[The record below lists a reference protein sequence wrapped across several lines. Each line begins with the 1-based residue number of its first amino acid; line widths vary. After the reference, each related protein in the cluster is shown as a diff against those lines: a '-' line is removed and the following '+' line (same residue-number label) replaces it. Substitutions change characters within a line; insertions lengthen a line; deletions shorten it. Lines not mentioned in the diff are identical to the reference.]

1 MKRTLIVL
9 IVLTVLMVPMFA
21 GGASEKGNES
31 KPITLK
37 YDLTVSLQHPW
48 GDVANQFKNTLET
61 KSGGLF
67 KVELY
72 PSSTSGSEADS
83 LAGMLVGT
91 TSMTMSGG
99 SFAGYAKSATL
110 LEAPWA
116 FDSEADVQRMVESEI
131 GQSIIKDF
139 EKAGF
144 HVMWYQLRAARQLT
158 SNVPILTPA
167 DLKGRKMRMS
177 GNPLHT
183 NMWNRAGAVCSSLAL
198 SETFNA
204 LSQGVVEMQEN
215 PYDFIY
221 DNSFYEVQKY
231 ANETSHV
238 YSVIFNIIS
247 SKLYNSLDAN
257 QKAILDAT
265 TLEMQDY
272 ANKSY
277 YAHKDDYKQK
287 LIDKG
292 MKINSNVDREAFKK
306 AMLPVIKEYLI
317 AQGDGLWEMY
327 QKIEQMSADN

>member
-1 MKRTLIVL
+1 MRRILVVLCILAALITPV
-9 IVLTVLMVPMFA
+9 FA
-21 GGASEKGNES
+21 GGANEKAGEG

-37 YDLTVSLQHPW
+37 YDLTISLDHPW
-48 GDVANQFKNTLET
+48 GDVASHFKSVLEE
-61 KSGGLF
+61 KSDGKF
-67 KVELY
+67 KVEIY

-91 TSMTMSGG
+91 TDMTMSGG
-99 SFAGYAKSATL
+99 SFAGYAKSAIL

-116 FDSEADVQRMVESEI
+116 FNSEADVQRMVESEI
-131 GQSIIKDF
+131 GKSIIQDF

-144 HVMWYQLRAARQLT
+144 HMLWYQLRAGRQLT
-158 SNVPILTPA
+158 SNVPITTPA
-167 DLKGRKMRMS
+167 DLRGRKMRMS

-183 NMWNRAGAVCSSLAL
+183 NMWNRAGAVCSSIAL

-215 PYDFIY
+215 PFDFIY

-231 ANETSHV
+231 ANETNHV

-247 SKLYNSLDAN
+247 TKVYNGLTPELR
-257 QKAILDAT
+257 AILDDVSV
-265 TLEMQDY
+265 EMQDY

-277 YAHKDDYKQK
+277 YAHKDDYKQM

-292 MKINSNVDREAFKK
+292 MQINTNVDRDAFKA

-317 AQGDGLWEMY
+317 GEGDGLWEMY
-327 QKIEQMSADN
+327 QQIEQMSAGN